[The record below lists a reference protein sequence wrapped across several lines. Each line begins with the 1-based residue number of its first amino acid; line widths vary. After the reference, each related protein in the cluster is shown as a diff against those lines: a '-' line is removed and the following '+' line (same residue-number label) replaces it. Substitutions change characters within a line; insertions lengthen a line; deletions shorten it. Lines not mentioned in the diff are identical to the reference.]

1 MKKLLG
7 AALIAAAAGMSGAA
21 LAADLPVKAPVY
33 KAPSAYDWSGF
44 YAGAHIGYG
53 WGHEHDNL
61 SKLIRGAAIDR
72 FDIDGI
78 IGGVHAGYNWQ
89 ANHFVYGFEAD
100 FDGSGMN
107 GSASFINSGRSG
119 TLAFDNNWQ
128 ASLRARAGYAA
139 DNWLLYATG
148 GIAFAGAKSKLD
160 IGDPGAPPPTRSSDS
175 ATLTGWTIGIG
186 SEYAFSRNWITRAEL
201 RYTDFGTKTFHLT
214 DDVGDAV
221 PARVRFDELV
231 ATVGISY
238 KF

>member
-1 MKKLLG
+1 MKGFLLG
-7 AALIAAAAGMSGAA
+7 CASAVLISGAA
-21 LAADLPVKAPVY
+21 LAADLPVKGPVY
-33 KAPSAYDWSGF
+33 KAPPAYDWSGF

-61 SKLIRGAAIDR
+61 SKLIRGAPIDR

-100 FDGSGMN
+100 FDGSGMK
-107 GSASFINSGRSG
+107 GSA
-119 TLAFDNNWQ
+119 AFDNPATFGTLTFKNDWQ

-160 IGDPGAPPPTRSSDS
+160 IIDKGTLVPVHSSAS
-175 ATLTGWTIGIG
+175 KTLTGWTIGVG
-186 SEYAFSRNWITRAEL
+186 SEYAFSKNWITRAEV
-201 RYTDFGTKTFHLT
+201 RYTDFGTGTFHLT
-214 DDVGDAV
+214 DSDED
-221 PARVRFDELV
+221 PAATRVRFDEIL